1 MYTSAEIATALNRS
15 HLEIENL
22 RRKFELPAF
31 PGAGYPETYL
41 IFFRIIVR
49 LRTLH
54 VAEAKLSDLWKLE
67 RKLLQLLHADSTG
80 SPTWFLDSCGV
91 RSNPERRLLLSNYEL
106 GVDIEV
112 GGLQLGLDFAESP
125 PELFPGEVMGEDAL
139 RILND
144 YRQLYT
150 TIQAHVKRELPMTSE
165 TMKWA
170 KSRMI

>member
-22 RRKFELPAF
+22 RRKFELPTF
-31 PGAGYPETYL
+31 PGAGYSEAYL
-41 IFFRIIVR
+41 VFLRIIVR

-54 VAEAKLSDLWKLE
+54 VSEAKLSDLWKLE
-67 RKLLQLLHADSTG
+67 RKLMQLLHADSTG

-112 GGLQLGLDFAESP
+112 GGVQLGLDFAENP
-125 PELFPGEVMGEDAL
+125 PELFPSAVMGEDAL

-144 YRQLYT
+144 YRRRYQK
-150 TIQAHVKRELPMTSE
+150 IRAHVDRELPMTAE
-165 TMKWA
+165 AVKWA
-170 KSRMI
+170 KSRMR